1 MGLGIAR
8 NTRST
13 GAGKRWV
20 IRLCALLML
29 LGMSFG
35 AYAQS
40 VKCSDFGGVLD
51 GSLPGAVN
59 PSQLEVDTLV
69 CIVRNY
75 PRSAYPPDGFIAN
88 LQYKPGQEK
97 LVIFDNVYWSG
108 NIACNDVQDNK
119 IWFVNSD
126 VPRFRE
132 DCQNV
137 LIPVESINKRGPD
150 FAAVGVPFNYR
161 MLIPV
166 LIDPQ
171 TGAVVLNGESKDDL
185 HGRAPASTSALSAR
199 RACVGARTCRARRW
213 ARRSVQTSSST
224 RTDWSSS
231 TSRRASSCPRAGALR
246 ST

>member
-1 MGLGIAR
+1 MGLGFAR

-13 GAGKRWV
+13 VAGRSWV

-51 GSLPGAVN
+51 GSTPGAVN

-108 NIACNDVQDNK
+108 NIACNDVQNNK

-126 VPRFRE
+126 VPKFRE

-137 LIPVESINKRGPD
+137 LIPVESINKRGPG
-150 FAAVGVPFNYR
+150 FAAIGK
-161 MLIPV
+161 
-166 LIDPQ
+166 
-171 TGAVVLNGESKDDL
+171 GESTPATQPDDCK
-185 HGRAPASTSALSAR
+185 GIQARAALITCLQPDR
-199 RACVGARTCRARRW
+199 RVDVEVTG
-213 ARRSVQTSSST
+213 T
-224 RTDWSSS
+224 R
-231 TSRRASSCPRAGALR
+231 
-246 ST
+246 